1 MKNIIRTFIICSF
14 TFLLL
19 NCDNFVDVE
28 LPSTQLTGVKV
39 FENTKTAEAAM
50 VDIYSKLRDT
60 GMFCGLSSGLSVNMG
75 LYADELTNYNTN
87 IETASIYG
95 NDILPTAGTAITF
108 WNDSYHQIYCCN
120 AVIEGLEQSTALS
133 KAESGRLIGEALFT
147 RALIHFYL
155 VNIFGDIPYITVT
168 DYEKNRRAER
178 TASEIVYRNI
188 ITDLVKAASLLPPD
202 YISADRVRPNK
213 TAAQALLARVYLFH
227 GDWAE
232 ASNAA
237 SAVLNS
243 PLYVWES
250 NLDLIFLKGSPS
262 TIWQLMPRRTGNN
275 TDEGIS
281 FIFNSGPPAHRTL
294 SPQLLNAFESGD
306 LRKTEWTRTISTVSG
321 SWTHAYKYKKNSNTG
336 NSVEYSVVLRTAEQ
350 YLIRSEARSRQG
362 DLIGAKEDL
371 NKIRNT
377 AGLDDTPAS
386 DKEAIIKAVLN
397 ERRVEFFTEYGHR
410 FFDLKRT
417 GNIDAVLAV
426 SKSGW
431 NSTDSLW
438 PIPEK
443 ELLSNPFLKP
453 QNPGY

>member
-1 MKNIIRTFIICSF
+1 MVCCFTFI
-14 TFLLL
+14 LL

-28 LPSTQLTGVKV
+28 LPSSQLTGVKV
-39 FENTKTAEAAM
+39 FENIKTAEAAM
-50 VDIYSKLRDT
+50 VDIYSKMRDT

-75 LYADELTNYNTN
+75 LYADELTNYTTAV
-87 IETASIYG
+87 ETGAIYA
-95 NDILPTAGTAITF
+95 NDMLPTAGATSTF
-108 WNDSYHQIYCCN
+108 WNDSYHQIYCSN
-120 AVIEGLEQSTALS
+120 AVIEGLEKSMGIPE
-133 KAESGRLIGEALFT
+133 KESGRLTGEALFT

-168 DYEKNRRAER
+168 DYEKNKRAER
-178 TASEIVYRNI
+178 TASEIVYTNI
-188 ITDLVKAASLLPPD
+188 IKDLVKAVSLLPAD

-213 TAAQALLARVYLFH
+213 AAAQALLSRVYLYH

-237 SAVLNS
+237 SAVLNN

-250 NLDLIFLKGSPS
+250 NLDLVFLKGSPS

-281 FIFNSGPPAHRTL
+281 FIFNSGPPATRTL
-294 SPQLLNAFESGD
+294 STQLLNAFEIGD
-306 LRKTEWTRTISTVSG
+306 LRKTKWTRTISSASS

-336 NSVEYSVVLRTAEQ
+336 NSVEYSIVLRTAEQ

-377 AGLDDTPAS
+377 AGLGDTPAT

-417 GNIDAVLAV
+417 GNLDAVLAV